1 MLNHRASF
9 TSRGSSGKRR
19 RPLRDDKKR
28 ADITQKVATV
38 AVDTLGKPYQLGSS
52 RLNSINAALL
62 LRVACV
68 V

>member
-1 MLNHRASF
+1 M
-9 TSRGSSGKRR
+9 
-19 RPLRDDKKR
+19 RDDKKR